1 MKLKTM
7 MACLLALLLAVPGG
21 DMYAQTRKKSGTA
34 KRKTTAPAKKKA
46 AAPAGKALTKAR
58 LVDHGFHGIC
68 VLPEFDTRLG
78 KDVGMYTWLALN
90 PDDMDMTIVG
100 KELGGTWSVSGST
113 LSFITGKMKATL
125 NSTNGRV
132 FKGRL
137 VFDGGSWGMTY
148 YMIKNG
154 KFTPESLKN
163 SFNNGTL
170 CALVEVDTPRDE
182 ELVFPVD
189 IKFVPNEDG
198 TGGTYKFTADNNL
211 GLGLIK
217 GTYTFTENSVK
228 FTSNLDDCLDREVKI
243 SDARESMCPQIG
255 KKYIDSVGQCKI
267 YLWLFNQ

>member
-46 AAPAGKALTKAR
+46 AAPAGKALTKAQ
-58 LVDHGFHGIC
+58 LVDQSYLGIC
-68 VLPEFDTRLG
+68 QLPGFDTKVG
-78 KDVGMYTWLALN
+78 KDVGLLTWLNLN
-90 PDDMDMTIVG
+90 ADDIDLTLVG
-100 KELGGTWSVSGST
+100 NELGGTWSVSGST

-125 NSTNGRV
+125 TSTNGRV
-132 FKGRL
+132 FKGK
-137 VFDGGSWGMTY
+137 FITENWGLTY
-148 YMIKNG
+148 YKVKKG

-163 SFNNGTL
+163 SFTNGTL

-182 ELVFPVD
+182 ELMFPVE

-217 GTYTFTENSVK
+217 GTYTFTENSVT
-228 FTSNLDDCLDREVKI
+228 FTSNMDDCLDREVKI
-243 SDARESMCPQIG
+243 NDNQELLCPQIG

>member
-46 AAPAGKALTKAR
+46 AAPAGKALTKDQ
-58 LVDHGFHGIC
+58 LVDHGYFGIC
-68 VLPEFDTRLG
+68 QLPGFDTKVG
-78 KDVGMYTWLALN
+78 KDVGVYTWLYLN
-90 PDDMDMTIVG
+90 ADDMDMTIVG
-100 KELGGTWSVSGST
+100 NELGGTWSVSGST
-113 LSFITGKMKATL
+113 LSFITGQMKAKLT
-125 NSTNGRV
+125 STNGRV

-137 VFDGGSWGMTY
+137 VFDGGNWGLTY
-148 YMIKNG
+148 YKVKKG
-154 KFTPESLKN
+154 KFTPESLKK
-163 SFNNGTL
+163 SFDNGTL
-170 CALVEVDTPRDE
+170 CALVQVNTPSE
-182 ELVFPVD
+182 GELMFPVE

-228 FTSNLDDCLDREVKI
+228 FTSNMDDCLDREVQI
-243 SDARESMCPQIG
+243 DNYFESMGPQIG

>member
-34 KRKTTAPAKKKA
+34 KRKTSAPAKKKA
-46 AAPAGKALTKAR
+46 AAPAGKALTKDE
-58 LVDHGFHGIC
+58 LVDHGFEGIC
-68 VLPEFDTRLG
+68 VLPEFDTKLG
-78 KDVGMYTWLALN
+78 KGVGLYNWLYLK
-90 PDDMDMTIVG
+90 PDDIYMKMVG
-100 KELGGTWSVSGST
+100 RELDGTWSVSGST
-113 LSFITGKMKATL
+113 LSYIAGKMKATL
-125 NSTNGRV
+125 TSTDGRV

-137 VFDGGSWGMTY
+137 VFDGGNWGMTY
-148 YMIKNG
+148 YKVKNG
-154 KFTPESLKN
+154 KFTPESLKK
-163 SFNNGTL
+163 SFDNGTL
-170 CALVEVDTPRDE
+170 CALVQVDTPSDDA
-182 ELVFPVD
+182 LMFPVE

-228 FTSNLDDCLDREVKI
+228 FTSNLDDCLDREVTI
-243 SDARESMCPQIG
+243 NDYYESMGPQIG

-267 YLWLFNQ
+267 FLRLFNQ